1 MSDTALPRPRQVT
14 MAGWMIIGGSLL
26 VVVTVFER
34 MAGVNDLET
43 RDAIAQFLATPPG
56 DGLGLDV
63 PAVQSLIRVFSMIAG
78 ACAAAAAILGFHVLR
93 RHKGAR
99 LALTVLAV
107 PLFLSGLV
115 ADGFLS
121 SLVAASAVMLWLE
134 PARDWFAGRAPRP
147 RPEPERREQLP
158 PSAPPAP
165 PAAPPVSAV
174 SGPRPHDGFGTPAS
188 GPVPPAAPPSVPAPG
203 DPSPASAYPPY
214 GQAYPPP
221 SYAPPTRPPAVV
233 TAAVVTW
240 VFAGITA
247 FLLGAAALLMLTSPD
262 LMFDEMQRQDAD
274 LAAQGITQ
282 QSLQVAIYVLAGA
295 TVVWSALVS
304 AAAVVLVI
312 RRKEWARLAVL
323 FSAGVAAMFCVLG
336 LLAGA
341 FLMVAPLLGCVATFS
356 LLLRGDVR
364 AWVSAR

>member
-1 MSDTALPRPRQVT
+1 MSDAALPRPRQVT

-34 MAGVNDLET
+34 MAAVNDLET

-134 PARDWFAGRAPRP
+134 PSRDWFAGRPPRP

-158 PSAPPAP
+158 PSAPPSAPAP
-165 PAAPPVSAV
+165 PASSG
-174 SGPRPHDGFGTPAS
+174 SGPRPHEGFGTPAS
-188 GPVPPAAPPSVPAPG
+188 TPVEPPVQQSAPAPAGPPSAT
-203 DPSPASAYPPY
+203 AYPPY
-214 GQAYPPP
+214 GQPYAAP
-221 SYAPPTRPPAVV
+221 YAPPARPTAVV
-233 TAAVVTW
+233 TAAILTW
-240 VFAGITA
+240 VFAGLTA
-247 FLLGAAALLMLTSPD
+247 LLLGAAALLMLTSPD
-262 LMFDEMQRQDAD
+262 LMFDEMHRQDAD
-274 LAAQGITQ
+274 LAAQGITDR
-282 QSLQVAIYVLAGA
+282 SLQVAIYVLAAA
-295 TVVWSALVS
+295 TVVWATLVS
-304 AAAVVLVI
+304 AAAVVLVV

-323 FSAGVAAMFCVLG
+323 FSAGVAAMFCILG
-336 LLAGA
+336 LLSGA
-341 FLMVAPLLGCVATFS
+341 FLMVVPLLGAVATFS
-356 LLLRGDVR
+356 LLLRADVR

>member
-1 MSDTALPRPRQVT
+1 MSDARSDAGLPRPRQVT

-43 RDAIAQFLATPPG
+43 REAIEAFLSRPPG

-63 PAVQSLIRVFSMIAG
+63 PAVQSLIRVFSMVAG

-93 RHKGAR
+93 RHRGAR

-115 ADGFLS
+115 AGGFLS

-134 PARDWFAGRAPRP
+134 PARDWFAGRAPRA
-147 RPEPERREQLP
+147 RPEPERREPPQREQLP
-158 PSAPPAP
+158 PTLPPTP
-165 PAAPPVSAV
+165 PAA
-174 SGPRPHDGFGTPAS
+174 SGPRPHQGFGTPESA
-188 GPVPPAAPPSVPAPG
+188 PAPSPG
-203 DPSPASAYPPY
+203 DPSPAPAYPPY
-214 GQAYPPP
+214 GQAY
-221 SYAPPTRPPAVV
+221 APPAYAAPPARPSAVV
-233 TAAVVTW
+233 TAAVLTW

-247 FLLGAAALLMLTSPD
+247 LLLGAAALLMLTSPE
-262 LMFDEMQRQDAD
+262 LMFDEMQRQDPD
-274 LAAQGITQ
+274 LASQGITE
-282 QSLQVAIYVLAGA
+282 QSLQVAIYVLAGV

-304 AAAVVLVI
+304 SAAVVLVV
-312 RRKEWARLAVL
+312 RGKEWARLAVL
-323 FSAGVAAMFCVLG
+323 SSAGVAAMFCVLG

-341 FLMVAPLLGCVATFS
+341 FMMVAPLLGCVVTLS
-356 LLLRGDVR
+356 LLLRRDVR
-364 AWVSAR
+364 SWVSAR

>member
-1 MSDTALPRPRQVT
+1 MSDAALPRPRQVT
-14 MAGWMIIGGSLL
+14 MAGWMIIAGSLL

-34 MAGVNDLET
+34 MAAVNDLET
-43 RDAIAQFLATPPG
+43 REAIEQFLSRPPG

-93 RHKGAR
+93 RHQGAR

-115 ADGFLS
+115 ADGFLT

-134 PARDWFAGRAPRP
+134 PSRDWFAGRAPRA
-147 RPEPERREQLP
+147 RPEPERREPPRPEQLP
-158 PSAPPAP
+158 PSSPPP
-165 PAAPPVSAV
+165 PAA
-174 SGPRPHDGFGTPAS
+174 SGPRPHEGFGTPAS
-188 GPVPPAAPPSVPAPG
+188 APLEPSAPPPG
-203 DPSPASAYPPY
+203 DPSPAVAYPPY

-221 SYAPPTRPPAVV
+221 AYAPPARPPAVV
-233 TAAVVTW
+233 TAAVLTW

-295 TVVWSALVS
+295 TVVWAALVS
-304 AAAVVLVI
+304 AAAVVLVV

-341 FLMVAPLLGCVATFS
+341 FLMVAPLLGCGATVS
-356 LLLRGDVR
+356 LLLRRDVR